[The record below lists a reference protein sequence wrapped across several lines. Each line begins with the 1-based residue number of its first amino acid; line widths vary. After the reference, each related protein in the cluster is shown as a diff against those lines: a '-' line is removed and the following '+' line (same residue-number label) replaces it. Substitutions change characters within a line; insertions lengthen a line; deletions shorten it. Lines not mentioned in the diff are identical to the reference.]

1 MVDALEI
8 VASSTEQPISELS
21 GGNQQKAVMGRAL
34 ASAPRLLVVAHPT
47 QGVDIASKEALFA
60 ILEKTRAAGSGVLVV
75 SDDLDELVICD
86 RVLVIF
92 RGRLVAEFGSD
103 WRDHELV
110 SAIEGVGRG
119 G

>member
-1 MVDALEI
+1 M
-8 VASSTEQPISELS
+8 ASSTEQPIAELS

-34 ASAPRLLVVAHPT
+34 ASEPQGCWWSLHPT

-60 ILEKTRAAGSGVLVV
+60 ILENDPRRGRRACWS
-75 SDDLDELVICD
+75 SPTISMSWSRCD

-92 RGRLVAEFGSD
+92 RGRLVAEFGAD

-110 SAIEGVGRG
+110 AAIEGVGRG
-119 G
+119 E